1 MTWAVTLKDSALK
14 QLHKLDRTAAQQ
26 ILAYLNEKIAT
37 SLDPRRFGKS
47 LTGDK
52 SGLWR
57 YRVGDYRIICNIL
70 DAELVVVVI
79 EVGHR
84 SDVYR

>member
-1 MTWAVTLKDSALK
+1 MSWRVTLKESARK

-26 ILAYLNEKIAT
+26 ILIYLNEKVAA
-37 SLDPRRFGKS
+37 SPDPRRFGKS

-70 DAELVVVVI
+70 DSELVVVVI

-84 SDVYR
+84 KEIYR